1 MMPGYFAALA
11 AQELASTIAR
21 LKIEQEEQ
29 ARRAAADAAEAQ
41 RRFDLLRQQHEA
53 LHGVVI
59 DVDAREVPD
68 LPALPAP

>member
-1 MMPGYFAALA
+1 MMPGHFAALA
-11 AQELASTIAR
+11 AQELARTIAR

-29 ARRAAADAAEAQ
+29 ARRAAVEAAEAQ
-41 RRFDLLRQQHEA
+41 RQFDLLRDQHEK